1 MRELISSIINPVLI
15 LYLLLIAGFVLYALK
30 RKRAGK
36 IFAIIAGL
44 WFFIITTPFL
54 PKYMVKSLESKYHQ
68 ISDSTIKKITGS
80 CDIIVLGGG
89 HSDDKNLSSNNQLS
103 LTAIAR
109 LVEGIRIHRMIPG
122 SRLILSGSSGRS
134 ELAQALIL
142 YRSALILGI
151 DSSSMAMQS
160 KPSNTLQEAQE
171 YVRNFGT
178 KKTLILV
185 TCATHMP
192 RAIYNFRKA
201 GITPVA
207 SPTDFILKY
216 GSHKESWEWIPE
228 YRNIAMMEIALHEYV
243 GIIWARMGG
252 R

>member
-1 MRELISSIINPVLI
+1 MLDPVLL
-15 LYLLLIAGFVLYALK
+15 LYLLLIVCLVLFALK

-36 IFAIIAGL
+36 IFAIITGL
-44 WFFIITTPFL
+44 WFFIITTPFI
-54 PKYMVKSLESKYHQ
+54 PKYMIKSLESKYHQ
-68 ISDSTIKKITGS
+68 LPDSTIRKINGP

-89 HSDDKNLSSNNQLS
+89 HTDDKNLSSNNQLS
-103 LTAIAR
+103 LTAIGR

-142 YRSALILGI
+142 YRTALTLGI

-160 KPSNTLQEAQE
+160 KPSNTLQEAEE

-178 KKTLILV
+178 GKSLIVV

-192 RAIYNFRKA
+192 RAILNFRKA
-201 GITPVA
+201 GI
-207 SPTDFILKY
+207 SPIPAPAGFILKY
-216 GSHKESWEWIPE
+216 GSNKEYWEWLPNI
-228 YRNIAMMEIALHEYV
+228 RNIDRMETALHEYV
-243 GIIWARMGG
+243 GILWARIGG